1 MKKILKYTSLVLIL
15 FLCVILFNTLTL
27 KSDKFLVEE
36 VDKVEVPD
44 GAIDRFTGALKFKTI
59 SSGNTKENYDD
70 EFYKLHDYLE
80 TSFPLVYSSLK
91 KQTFNQSLLFKWEGE
106 NEELNPI
113 MLMSHLDVVPVDQTT
128 LNDWEAPPFS
138 GIVKDG
144 IIFGR
149 GTLDDKVSVL
159 GILEAVENLIN
170 NGFNPKRTIYLAFGH
185 DEEIGGNNGAGV
197 ISNYLEKKGVELE
210 FVLDEGGFI
219 SEGLIPGVDK
229 PVAMINVAEKGYVSY
244 ELTIKTKGG
253 HSSQPPKNNT
263 IGSLAKAIT
272 KLESN
277 QFKLKMTPLI
287 KTQINIL
294 GAEMSFLGKMFF
306 ANSWLFKNFLL
317 EGFNAK
323 TSIAPTIISGGI
335 KDNVIPT
342 TASVIVNFR
351 IMTGDDSNK
360 IKQHIIKTI
369 DDERISVNE
378 INPANLPS
386 PVSDYNSDSFKL
398 IQKTIAQIF
407 PKVIVTPGLI
417 GGGTDTKHY
426 EKISKNAYRFY
437 PMRAN
442 SENMSGVHG
451 INERISISN
460 YKEIVQFVYQFLI
473 NQNNNDNE

>member
-1 MKKILKYTSLVLIL
+1 
-15 FLCVILFNTLTL
+15 
-27 KSDKFLVEE
+27 
-36 VDKVEVPD
+36 
-44 GAIDRFTGALKFKTI
+44 
-59 SSGNTKENYDD
+59 
-70 EFYKLHDYLE
+70 
-80 TSFPLVYSSLK
+80 
-91 KQTFNQSLLFKWEGE
+91 
-106 NEELNPI
+106 
-113 MLMSHLDVVPVDQTT
+113 MSHLDVVPVDQTT

-253 HSSQPPKNNT
+253 HSSQPPRNNT
-263 IGSLAKAIT
+263 IGSLATAIT

-342 TASVIVNFR
+342 TASVIINFR

-369 DDERISVNE
+369 DDERISVKE

-398 IQKTIAQIF
+398 IQKTISQIF

-442 SENMSGVHG
+442 SENISGVHG

>member
-1 MKKILKYTSLVLIL
+1 
-15 FLCVILFNTLTL
+15 
-27 KSDKFLVEE
+27 
-36 VDKVEVPD
+36 
-44 GAIDRFTGALKFKTI
+44 
-59 SSGNTKENYDD
+59 
-70 EFYKLHDYLE
+70 
-80 TSFPLVYSSLK
+80 
-91 KQTFNQSLLFKWEGE
+91 
-106 NEELNPI
+106 
-113 MLMSHLDVVPVDQTT
+113 
-128 LNDWEAPPFS
+128 
-138 GIVKDG
+138 
-144 IIFGR
+144 
-149 GTLDDKVSVL
+149 
-159 GILEAVENLIN
+159 
-170 NGFNPKRTIYLAFGH
+170 
-185 DEEIGGNNGAGV
+185 
-197 ISNYLEKKGVELE
+197 
-210 FVLDEGGFI
+210 
-219 SEGLIPGVDK
+219 
-229 PVAMINVAEKGYVSY
+229 MINVAEKGYVSY

-253 HSSQPPKNNT
+253 HSSQPPRNNT
-263 IGSLAKAIT
+263 IGSLATAIT

-342 TASVIVNFR
+342 TASVIINFR

-369 DDERISVNE
+369 DDERISVKE

-398 IQKTIAQIF
+398 IQKTISQIF

-442 SENMSGVHG
+442 SENISGVHG